1 VEFEPVIQHWLVSV
15 ARAADLARAAELEAG
30 SDVHLAGAW
39 DLVGMTTRTS
49 AAELAELV
57 ASH

>member
-1 VEFEPVIQHWLVSV
+1 MEFEPVIQHWLVSV